1 MTGAGELKELGNS
14 AKSEKTN
21 EIGILDTPAGL
32 PPPPALPLK
41 GSVPPPMPLKKGVAP
56 PPPPPSLG
64 AGKLLNRRQATS
76 KLKRSSLMSNL
87 FRDLK
92 TKMEGSSLQV
102 KSSSRTK
109 KQFGGSAGGK
119 QGLAASLAEL
129 TKRSPYFQ
137 QIEEDA
143 QKHEKTIMELKVAI
157 NSLQTKDMI
166 KLIKFQQ
173 DAEAFLEVLTDESQ
187 VLAKFE
193 DFPTKK
199 LETIRAAA
207 ALYSKS
213 NLIVSNLKKWDL
225 TPPAGQLLH
234 KFDCYFSKVKEEI
247 DAFERIK
254 DEESRKFKSHGI
266 DFDFNIFT
274 MIKEMMVDVSSSCME
289 LALKEWRETKGA
301 MVDKNNG
308 CKTDVQTKGNS
319 IKLLWK
325 SFQLAFRVYSF
336 AGGNDDRAENWRGKA
351 PKCSRRRPSDG
362 WNFTVEKLVPK
373 GKRGGG
379 GGWMFVSLPDESNRP
394 LNEMEKMYVTRETPG
409 RGHRILP

>member
-1 MTGAGELKELGNS
+1 MSGAGELKGLGNS
-14 AKSEKTN
+14 AMAQKTS
-21 EIGILDTPAGL
+21 EIGILDKPAGL
-32 PPPPALPLK
+32 PPPPAPPSK
-41 GSVPPPMPLKKGVAP
+41 GSVPPPPMPLKKGVAP

-64 AGKLLNRRQATS
+64 AGKLLNRKQATG
-76 KLKRSSLMSNL
+76 KLKRSSQMSNL

-119 QGLAASLAEL
+119 EGLAASLAEL

-137 QIEEDA
+137 QIEEDVR
-143 QKHEKTIMELKVAI
+143 KHEKTILELKVAI
-157 NSLQTKDMI
+157 NSLQTKDMV
-166 KLIKFQQ
+166 KLIKFRQ

-207 ALYSKS
+207 GLYSKA
-213 NLIVSNLKKWDL
+213 NLIVSNLKKWDIR
-225 TPPAGQLLH
+225 PPAGQLLH
-234 KFDCYFSKVKEEI
+234 KFGPYFTKVKEEI

-254 DEESRKFKSHGI
+254 DEESWKFKSRGI

-274 MIKEMMVDVSSSCME
+274 TIKEQMVDISSGCME

-301 MVDKNNG
+301 MMDKNNG
-308 CKTDVQTKGNS
+308 SKSDVQTKANG

-325 SFQLAFRVYSF
+325 AFQLAFRVYSF
-336 AGGNDDRAENWRGKA
+336 AGGNDDRADKLAKELADEILFDYSNQ
-351 PKCSRRRPSDG
+351 SSPS
-362 WNFTVEKLVPK
+362 T
-373 GKRGGG
+373 
-379 GGWMFVSLPDESNRP
+379 
-394 LNEMEKMYVTRETPG
+394 
-409 RGHRILP
+409 